1 MVAEF
6 SIFGIF
12 RTQSV
17 LEEASHLKSLIF
29 TVLSVFLMMCGPGL
43 RRFFFLFGLDFL
55 VWFFSFFLNK
65 ELNPEE
71 C

>member
-1 MVAEF
+1 MIAEF

-12 RTQSV
+12 QTQSV

-29 TVLSVFLMMCGPGL
+29 TVLSVHLIMCGPGL
-43 RRFFFLFGLDFL
+43 RFFLFGLDFL